1 MLKNAALMHAQLQLQ
16 LQSTYKRAEV
26 AKKKKTKRRRRRL
39 LKRQTAS
46 AATNDLH
53 TTRAEIMIKVMCYV
67 RVCVYVCVLTLGCDA
82 LMRMRFVP

>member
-1 MLKNAALMHAQLQLQ
+1 MHAQLQLQ
-16 LQSTYKRAEV
+16 LQSTYKRDEV
-26 AKKKKTKRRRRRL
+26 AKKKKTKRRRRRS
-39 LKRQTAS
+39 LKRQ
-46 AATNDLH
+46 TNDLH